1 MTSSDK
7 GLENIKTTFEE
18 ILQVIYEQVRQT
30 EAAQKAMASDL
41 DELNSEELTLFK
53 EHRKVK
59 TFMQGI
65 QALLVTLTMLIS
77 TLDVAE

>member
-30 EAAQKAMASDL
+30 EAAQNAMASDL
-41 DELNSEELTLFK
+41 DELNS
-53 EHRKVK
+53 
-59 TFMQGI
+59 
-65 QALLVTLTMLIS
+65 
-77 TLDVAE
+77 